1 MITAVVQLSGRP
13 LVVLGLS
20 GENVTRLM
28 ADEPILI
35 DLADLGLP
43 PQKIAIVGGRT
54 EDDIA
59 ADLKRHSHMTAR
71 VSYFFGGLWLWE
83 CTEPRCPVIETAESP
98 AEAGDEAREHIAQHH
113 SEGGVRAAVR

>member
-1 MITAVVQLSGRP
+1 MIKAVVQVSGRP

-54 EDDIA
+54 EEDIA
-59 ADLKRHSHMTAR
+59 ADLKRH
-71 VSYFFGGLWLWE
+71 FG
-83 CTEPRCPVIETAESP
+83 PVEE
-98 AEAGDEAREHIAQHH
+98 RKN
-113 SEGGVRAAVR
+113 